1 MISLIKFW
9 PAEPNLS
16 PTAPSENSVWAMM
29 RFRLIRRAT
38 FVVFISFFVISM
50 VYMGINY
57 NAAEIPGTIWMNN
70 AINGLVDAFAQLLG
84 SNLFIK

>member
-1 MISLIKFW
+1 
-9 PAEPNLS
+9 
-16 PTAPSENSVWAMM
+16 MM
-29 RFRLIRRAT
+29 RYRLIRRAT

-84 SNLFIK
+84 KNQMYKILRY

>member
-1 MISLIKFW
+1 
-9 PAEPNLS
+9 
-16 PTAPSENSVWAMM
+16 
-29 RFRLIRRAT
+29 
-38 FVVFISFFVISM
+38 M

-84 SNLFIK
+84 KNQKYKI